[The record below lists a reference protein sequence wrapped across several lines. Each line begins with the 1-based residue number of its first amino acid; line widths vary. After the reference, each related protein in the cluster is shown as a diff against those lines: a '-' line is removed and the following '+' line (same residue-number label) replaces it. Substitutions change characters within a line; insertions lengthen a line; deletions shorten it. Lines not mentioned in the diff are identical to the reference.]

1 MGGIEMYT
9 VITKGNEV
17 NQYNSIDGVN
27 RDIKHSCIVV
37 NKIGTI
43 IERSSGA
50 SGNPIT
56 WPADATSGLQA
67 IVDVKAGTLR
77 FGHDEMIGL
86 TEYVVSEYVEPVAS
100 APHIFDQV
108 DNWPQQHRECLG
120 TMPSPEGWEWKWF
133 GYDWVLS
140 NGTIGLKREDW
151 FKYKFGDAEPAK
163 QFKPFVSVEDSDPA
177 TVKQS
182 VPKGKGNPILGM
194 VLADLTNR
202 ALEGKEK
209 YGEPLLANNGRNAL
223 WDAYQEALDL
233 AMYLR
238 QAIEEQE
245 RS

>member
-1 MGGIEMYT
+1 MFT

-17 NQYNSIDGVN
+17 HQRWSVTYGDIDH
-27 RDIKHSCIVV
+27 IIVV
-37 NKIGTI
+37 NK
-43 IERSSGA
+43 SGMVRVNK
-50 SGNPIT
+50 GNPIT
-56 WPADATSGLQA
+56 WPADATDGLQA

-77 FGHDEMIGL
+77 FAYDGWPQAQ
-86 TEYVVSEYVEPVAS
+86 TEFVVSEYVE
-100 APHIFDQV
+100 
-108 DNWPQQHRECLG
+108 
-120 TMPSPEGWEWKWF
+120 
-133 GYDWVLS
+133 
-140 NGTIGLKREDW
+140 
-151 FKYKFGDAEPAK
+151 
-163 QFKPFVSVEDSDPA
+163 PFVSVEDSDPA
-177 TVKQS
+177 TAKQS

-245 RS
+245 RSC

>member
-1 MGGIEMYT
+1 MFT
-9 VITKGNEV
+9 VITEGNKV
-17 NQYNSIDGVN
+17 RQYTDID
-27 RDIKHSCIVV
+27 S
-37 NKIGTI
+37 
-43 IERSSGA
+43 IERSVEGPFLAISNSSGSKVA
-50 SGNPIT
+50 FTEISPIT
-56 WPADATSGLQA
+56 WPTTATNGMQA

-77 FGHDEMIGL
+77 FGYFDGWPRAQ
-86 TEYVVSEYVEPVAS
+86 TEFVVSNYSE
-100 APHIFDQV
+100 
-108 DNWPQQHRECLG
+108 L
-120 TMPSPEGWEWKWF
+120 
-133 GYDWVLS
+133 
-140 NGTIGLKREDW
+140 
-151 FKYKFGDAEPAK
+151 
-163 QFKPFVSVEDSDPA
+163 FVSVEDSAPAHVLDLIKEWPSAANSPAALPDLPGFKWMFHEGKCWSICGMNGDTEFFEGHWLNYHENKKKYAKPFVSLEDGDPA

-182 VPKGKGNPILGM
+182 APKGRGNPILGM

>member
-1 MGGIEMYT
+1 MFT

-17 NQYNSIDGVN
+17 SKHNSIN
-27 RDIKHSCIVV
+27 S
-37 NKIGTI
+37 
-43 IERSSGA
+43 IERSVEGPFLAIDNGNGSKVA
-50 SGNPIT
+50 FTEDNPIT
-56 WPADATSGLQA
+56 WPADASDGIQA

-77 FGHDEMIGL
+77 FGYDGWPRAH
-86 TEYVVSEYVEPVAS
+86 TEFVVSEYSE
-100 APHIFDQV
+100 Q
-108 DNWPQQHRECLG
+108 
-120 TMPSPEGWEWKWF
+120 
-133 GYDWVLS
+133 
-140 NGTIGLKREDW
+140 
-151 FKYKFGDAEPAK
+151 
-163 QFKPFVSVEDSDPA
+163 FVSVEDCDPA
-177 TVKQS
+177 TVKQHA
-182 VPKGKGNPILGM
+182 PKGKGSPILGM